1 MASHAQTSMEWKI
14 LLFAVLA
21 CGFAVALPFNSK
33 SITYSKPMLDNARPD
48 AVHIGNH
55 CNQTCHEDV
64 CDYVCDKRNSP
75 FHVFG
80 NDEINKFPIVTD
92 FVGDKTNY
100 SMREL
105 DNILSE
111 MEEEEAA
118 EEDEAEDEDGGPTDM
133 DAEGY
138 TPPDLEMGLSPY
150 DFVIE
155 REESHIKADDV
166 EKPNSEI
173 AEDADSETKEAEV
186 ERPNDVE
193 PAEDAQSG
201 EETKGST
208 VETVTQVSDS
218 STVEG
223 NVEKTNDAFTEET
236 ESESEGDGSEKLVN
250 TDSGEEAIEPEEAV
264 SENPSVG
271 IATEGSDSQAEE
283 SEEGKC
289 TPDDDADIA
298 VKEEG
303 QKATDEVDGVEV
315 MKESCLGAD
324 EGCHSDVKVNLRG
337 EGEHPS
343 LLDKRLLHNTSTT
356 SDFVTE

>member
-1 MASHAQTSMEWKI
+1 MEWKI

-21 CGFAVALPFNSK
+21 CGFAVALPFTSK
-33 SITYSKPMLDNARPD
+33 PVTYSKPMLDNARTD

-55 CNQTCHEDV
+55 CNRTCHEGV
-64 CDYVCDKRNSP
+64 CDHVCDKRDSP
-75 FHVFG
+75 FYVFG

-92 FVGDKTNY
+92 FVGGKTNY

-105 DNILSE
+105 DNMMSE
-111 MEEEEAA
+111 MEEEDDA
-118 EEDEAEDEDGGPTDM
+118 EEDEDEDEGPTDT

-138 TPPDLEMGLSPY
+138 TLPDLETGLSPY

-155 REESHIKADDV
+155 REESHIKEDDV

-186 ERPNDVE
+186 ERLNDVE
-193 PAEDAQSG
+193 PAEDAQSE

-208 VETVTQVSDS
+208 GETVTQVSDS

-223 NVEKTNDAFTEET
+223 NVEKANDAFTEET

-250 TDSGEEAIEPEEAV
+250 TDPGEEDIEPEKAV

-283 SEEGKC
+283 SEEGEC
-289 TPDDDADIA
+289 TPDDDADIV

-303 QKATDEVDGVEV
+303 QKATDEADGAEV

-324 EGCHSDVKVNLRG
+324 EGCHSEVKVDLRG
-337 EGEHPS
+337 EGEYPS

-356 SDFVTE
+356 SDSVTK